1 MKDYLAC
8 IEKLRSDAAEA
19 ALIRDRATDQA
30 KRDMYD
36 RLHAHLNRLADEV
49 EDVVKQSNSSG
60 AQASD
65 TMSGGLNA

>member
-1 MKDYLAC
+1 MREGDSAELLKQPRGSDGLAHALLVF
-8 IEKLRSDAAEA
+8 EDEPQRAAGVT
-19 ALIRDRATDQA
+19 R
-30 KRDMYD
+30 MP
-36 RLHAHLNRLADEV
+36 DEV